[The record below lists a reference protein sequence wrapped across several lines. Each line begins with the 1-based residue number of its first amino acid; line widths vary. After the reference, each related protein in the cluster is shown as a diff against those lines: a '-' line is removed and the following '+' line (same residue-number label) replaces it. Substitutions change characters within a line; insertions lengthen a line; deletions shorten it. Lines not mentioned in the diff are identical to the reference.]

1 MKFSKDN
8 LKKKN
13 AAHLMNV
20 KPVPETKTSGLS
32 PSFTSARKQIQGNGK
47 LSSSVSEEVNTKTP
61 PLYNEVNKAGTG
73 TGNNREEKDRAPPVL
88 NEEATDKTPTSF
100 NRGIKADTP
109 RFTDDEIIAKTPL
122 VSRLKK
128 TASSQSVYSGFNS
141 LNSLASGA
149 ITPTDVKFD
158 ESRCSSRQTLSS
170 NTTGY
175 STLSSDSSDSQSSL
189 YTGTRS
195 GSKNNRS
202 NSGSVNSGPSSG
214 TTITTFSKKETHPLL
229 FV

>member
-13 AAHLMNV
+13 AARLMNV
-20 KPVPETKTSGLS
+20 KSVPEAKTSALN
-32 PSFTSARKQIQGNGK
+32 PSFISSRKQEQDTGK
-47 LSSSVSEEVNTKTP
+47 ELPKSEEVKTETP
-61 PLYNEVNKAGTG
+61 SFYGVANKAGTV
-73 TGNNREEKDRAPPVL
+73 TVCNREEKDRAPPVL
-88 NEEATDKTPTSF
+88 NEEATDKTPTGF

-109 RFTDDEIIAKTPL
+109 RFTDGEIIAKTPH

-158 ESRCSSRQTLSS
+158 ESRCTSRQTLSS

-195 GSKNNRS
+195 GSKNNKS